1 MPTLPRLPGIDWVK
15 IFDPAGSTES
25 PNGHTDSIPVCLEP

>member
-25 PNGHTDSIPVCLEP
+25 PVGHTDSIPVCLEP